1 MRLTGEHRET
11 GSGLAF
17 CLSEVIQGHS
27 SKAKGPR
34 AALGTD
40 HDFLKIKTTDS
51 LKGETHF
58 LYDTLGRLITQ
69 TNALGGVHSFTY
81 DPVGNKLTETDE
93 EKRLTKWEY
102 DGENRVTK
110 IANALNDV
118 KTITYDERKRGQV

>member
-1 MRLTGEHRET
+1 LPF
-11 GSGLAF
+11 AF
-17 CLSEVIQGHS
+17 QKLFKDIHQKQRGQERHWG
-27 SKAKGPR
+27 

-51 LKGETHF
+51 PKGETHF

-110 IANALNDV
+110 VTNALNDV
-118 KTITYDERKRGQV
+118 KTITYDGNGNKLTESDWL